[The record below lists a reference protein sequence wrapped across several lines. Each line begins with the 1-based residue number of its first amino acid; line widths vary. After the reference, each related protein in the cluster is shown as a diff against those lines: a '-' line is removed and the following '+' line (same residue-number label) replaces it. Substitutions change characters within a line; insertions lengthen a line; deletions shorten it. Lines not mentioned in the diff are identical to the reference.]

1 MWLLLKVKEINP
13 MSNILDYEY
22 KVVEHIT
29 KFLLSDLGIKKTYR
43 DLKVFAYKT
52 HMDETDKEEFE
63 HLVNKYDLEL
73 ETDFPNWLMCY
84 YRETLLTIMRDL
96 INNISAVIYHC
107 KLFFCYI

>member
-1 MWLLLKVKEINP
+1 MCSAVKSKTNQYDVEYF
-13 MSNILDYEY
+13 DYVY

-52 HMDETDKEEFE
+52 HMNETDKEEFE

-73 ETDFPNWLMCY
+73 ETDFHNLLMFFIEKHY
-84 YRETLLTIMRDL
+84 K
-96 INNISAVIYHC
+96 ISNQ
-107 KLFFCYI
+107 

>member
-1 MWLLLKVKEINP
+1 MAVVKGKRNQSDVEYF
-13 MSNILDYEY
+13 DYVY
-22 KVVEHIT
+22 K
-29 KFLLSDLGIKKTYR
+29 
-43 DLKVFAYKT
+43 A
-52 HMDETDKEEFE
+52 HMEETDKEEFE

>member
-1 MWLLLKVKEINP
+1 MVCVVVVKGKRNQSYVEYF
-13 MSNILDYEY
+13 DY
-22 KVVEHIT
+22 
-29 KFLLSDLGIKKTYR
+29 
-43 DLKVFAYKT
+43 AYKA
-52 HMDETDKEEFE
+52 DKEEFE